1 MCAYLKQ
8 RKKENQHKTPTSTV
22 EIKDV
27 TTVAVG
33 VLPLRPVTR
42 SQTSPPTKQLVP
54 TALDTDWVAQERLRD
69 QMMREVRQLRNKLE
83 EPTSTPSITP
93 SGDTTPLEWDPKA
106 LSQHDDMV
114 SDTQPNHPTE
124 TLGTTELSHRVLE
137 SIQNHKLQV
146 TMRDLFSLSPSLT
159 KFVRSRLTEVV
170 PQPSRTPTTEELIA
184 ATEELIAATEAIDK
198 HMPVI
203 SICIGKNIVD
213 DVLLDGGSGVNVI
226 TKEERRKLG
235 LPKPSLASF
244 NLKMAN
250 GTIAKPTGLLRDVMI
265 HIHGIPF
272 IVTLTVIDCQ
282 TIKSDY
288 SMLLGRPWLRNAKV
302 IHDWANDQVQI
313 MGNGIVKRV
322 KINRQ
327 LGYKAVTPH
336 ALVCY
341 NFAEGITDDE
351 ETILLAADP
360 TLQPLGTIDWDVLSS
375 QLPTPADDQ
384 TNTPDRLFPHSP
396 NTIPVDETPIRDK
409 VKTMDVAY
417 WTHNEQDK
425 L

>member
-1 MCAYLKQ
+1 
-8 RKKENQHKTPTSTV
+8 
-22 EIKDV
+22 
-27 TTVAVG
+27 
-33 VLPLRPVTR
+33 
-42 SQTSPPTKQLVP
+42 
-54 TALDTDWVAQERLRD
+54 
-69 QMMREVRQLRNKLE
+69 MREVRQLQNELE
-83 EPTSTPSITP
+83 EPTSAPSITP

-106 LSQHDDMV
+106 LPQHDDMV

-124 TLGTTELSHRVLE
+124 TLGTTELSHQVLE

-146 TMRDLFSLSPSLT
+146 TMRDLFSLSPSLME
-159 KFVRSRLTEVV
+159 FVRSRLTEAVT
-170 PQPSRTPTTEELIA
+170 QPSRTPT
-184 ATEELIAATEAIDK
+184 TEELIAATEAIDK

-203 SICIGKNIVD
+203 SICIGKHIVD
-213 DVLLDGGSGVNVI
+213 DVLLDGGSGFNVI

-235 LPKPSLASF
+235 LPKPSPAPS

-250 GTIAKPTGLLRDVMI
+250 GTIAKPTGLLRDVKI
-265 HIHGIPF
+265 HIHGIPY
-272 IVTLTVIDCQ
+272 IVTLTVINCQ

-313 MGNGIVKRV
+313 MGNGTVKTV

-327 LGYKAVTPH
+327 LGYEAVTPH

-351 ETILLAADP
+351 ETILFAADP
-360 TLQPLGTIDWDVLSS
+360 TLQPLGTIDWDILSS

-384 TNTPDRLFPHSP
+384 TNIDCFPTPLVLYRWMKHRLG
-396 NTIPVDETPIRDK
+396 TR
-409 VKTMDVAY
+409 
-417 WTHNEQDK
+417 
-425 L
+425 